1 MQPVTK
7 ALGAALILLEARE
20 VLRVDEHG
28 KQIVWENGPFYIA
41 VSDPE
46 NATYLTLWKTG
57 VPHSIGDI
65 CIGPGKEPETIGY
78 AVVYNVTV
86 LPRYRGQGLG
96 KELYRQAARFID
108 RKYKGLASEDNQREN
123 QKQVPRIWKR
133 LGASSGNGN
142 FLLPT
147 VTESVQVGKR
157 VPADFVFHNINS
169 SDLNILKS
177 EGMSAGSFA
186 SKPGA
191 DFGRDTW
198 VAVKLS
204 DLRNPRPHEYGRVI
218 AYEPQWERGSPSSEF
233 PDDAPPIPPSRIAV
247 VDKGGRF
254 QKWLS
259 ESVITEGL
267 SITLKLLNQR
277 IRRGEAE
284 PLREAGKTSNSTMA
298 SALIK
303 GETVVFVFSLDIKDH
318 IEVTLSANRD
328 NLRGKKLGV
337 FARVEQA
344 LQAAVAAC
352 KNLEDVL

>member
-1 MQPVTK
+1 MQKITK
-7 ALGAALILLEARE
+7 ALKEALALSKSRG

-28 KQIVWENGPFYIA
+28 KQIVWENDDFFIVA
-41 VSDPE
+41 NDLE
-46 NATYLTLWKTG
+46 NATYLSLWDK
-57 VPHSIGDI
+57 SKQANIGDLHI
-65 CIGPGKEPETIGY
+65 SPGKEPETVGY
-78 AVVYNVTV
+78 AVVSSVYVISG
-86 LPRYRGQGLG
+86 YRGRGLG
-96 KELYRQAARFID
+96 KELYRQAARFVN

-133 LGASSGNGN
+133 LGAASGSGT
-142 FLLPT
+142 FLLPS
-147 VTESVQVGKR
+147 VTESIQVGKR

-169 SDLNILKS
+169 SDLDILKS

-198 VAVKLS
+198 VAVRLS

-218 AYEPQWERGSPSSEF
+218 AYEPQWERGSPSSRF

-267 SITLKLLNQR
+267 SITLKLLNQQ

-284 PLREAGKTSNSTMA
+284 PLREAGKTGNSTMA
-298 SALIK
+298 SALIR
-303 GETVVFVFSLDIKDH
+303 GETVVFVFNLDIKDH